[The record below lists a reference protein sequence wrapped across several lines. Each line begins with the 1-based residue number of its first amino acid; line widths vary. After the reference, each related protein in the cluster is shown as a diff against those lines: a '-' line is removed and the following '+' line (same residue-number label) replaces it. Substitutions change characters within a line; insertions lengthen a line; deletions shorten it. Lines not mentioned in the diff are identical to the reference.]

1 MVTSCIFVAESVP
14 AQMLQADTWRRY
26 RLESTRSEFAAAYPY
41 PFLVRVPVLGRM
53 GAPGALGPV
62 SFHTVVQPQAA
73 LPERPSLSSFASLDS
88 QPLELLVF
96 PIRKVPGNPFPERIS
111 LGRAPNC
118 DVSIRD
124 GSISKLHGHFCDVSI
139 ASVHFVDAKSANGT
153 RVDGQVLDPGKLVPI
168 ASGSFVTFG
177 RVRLQL
183 VGPEQLYD
191 ML

>member
-1 MVTSCIFVAESVP
+1 MAESVP
-14 AQMLQADTWRRY
+14 AQSAQADVWRR
-26 RLESTRSEFAAAYPY
+26 LRSELSRSGFADAHPY
-41 PFLVRVPVLGRM
+41 PFLVRIPVFG
-53 GAPGALGPV
+53 GAHASGALGPV
-62 SFHTVVQPQAA
+62 SFHTVVQPQRA
-73 LPERPSLSSFASLDS
+73 LPERPSLGSFASLDS

-96 PIRKVPGNPFPERIS
+96 PIRKAPGNPFPERIS

-124 GSISKLHGHFCDVSI
+124 GSISKLHGHFCDVTARAVS
-139 ASVHFVDAKSANGT
+139 FVDARSANGT
-153 RVDGQVLDPGKLVPI
+153 RVDGQSLDAGALTPLKL
-168 ASGSFVTFG
+168 GSFVTFG